1 MHKPAMITSVRNA
14 NIQWV
19 RRLQTQARLRRED
32 RVFVLEGVRLV
43 EEAFQAGWVARLVL
57 HAPGL
62 SRRGQALAAQF
73 TARGTVVEA
82 VSDSVLAAVS
92 DTDTPQGILAVM
104 VCQELALPAA
114 LDFLLVLDGLRD
126 PGNLGTLLRTAA
138 AAGVQAVLATPGTVD
153 PFAPKVLRAAMGAHF
168 RLPLRSLD
176 WLAIQSLLPAG
187 MHVFLA
193 DSGGGQV
200 FTACDFRPPLA
211 LVVGGEAAGAGS
223 EAASLVATRQDAS
236 RVHIPMVAQVESL
249 NAAVAGAVLLFEV
262 ARQRSM

>member
-1 MHKPAMITSVRNA
+1 MLTSPHNPRLARVRA
-14 NIQWV
+14 
-19 RRLQTQARLRRED
+19 LLEKKKAREEELA
-32 RVFVLEGVRLV
+32 FVAEGVRLV
-43 EEAFQAGWVARLVL
+43 EEAAAAGWLPELVL
-57 HAPGL
+57 YSAQLSERGMRVLDGFKQQGVEVWEIASGLMNSLTGTETAPGL
-62 SRRGQALAAQF
+62 
-73 TARGTVVEA
+73 
-82 VSDSVLAAVS
+82 
-92 DTDTPQGILAVM
+92 LAV
-104 VCQELALPAA
+104 LP
-114 LDFLLVLDGLRD
+114 LRRLPLPEQVDFVLIVDHLRD

-236 RVHIPMVAQVESL
+236 RVHIPMAAQVESL